1 MEGDGT
7 GWSGSRRKSGNRPEL
22 VTAAGQAAH
31 QQHTAA
37 PAAASCQQGGHKHQ
51 PLAQATVAQSAQ
63 RQHTAASASQ
73 QHQAQATSQAAQHQ
87 RTAAPAWT
95 TPRHTFGGDAVPAS
109 PVKPEPSPPK
119 GAHTGDDLAA
129 PAAKDAGQVR
139 ESAEDAARREWQNWQ
154 NWVCAVEACEAA
166 GDLEFALEL
175 RKSAPRKPDELHEPE
190 PEEMPPRISPH
201 VPALPPK
208 TQLQKALAA
217 AQAARAAAQATAQP
231 ARQRHTAASASQQHK
246 AQPAAQAAQQRH
258 IAAPASQ
265 QHQVQAS
272 AQAAHVTATEAA
284 AQGAQLRS
292 NRSQEA
298 DAFLGR
304 LPHDRFT
311 HKEVALRDAILSFV
325 KDWQGSGPPSLTDAG
340 KDSSVKT
347 ARDALLPKSI
357 NMKGWIDVRMGQ
369 ELEIMQ
375 DAKGQHIIG
384 LPGELDPDELAAT
397 DTGLGKRKQHNLGT
411 QRPGRKGQ
419 ASRKKKRTA
428 PGAAEAEAS
437 YFVGFGSNF
446 WW

>member
-1 MEGDGT
+1 MEAPSSSSTGWSGMERDGT
-7 GWSGSRRKSGNRPEL
+7 GWG
-22 VTAAGQAAH
+22 
-31 QQHTAA
+31 QHTAA
-37 PAAASCQQGGHKHQ
+37 PELASCQQGGHKHQ

-231 ARQRHTAASASQQHK
+231 ARLRHTAAPASQQLK

-265 QHQVQAS
+265 QHQAQAS
-272 AQAAHVTATEAA
+272 AQAAHVAATDAYKLPLQQAA
-284 AQGAQLRS
+284 SQGAQHRS
-292 NRSQEA
+292 NRTREA
-298 DAFLGR
+298 EAFLGR
-304 LPHDRFT
+304 LPPRLT
-311 HKEVALRDAILSFV
+311 HQEMALRHAILSFV

-340 KDSSVKT
+340 QDSLVQT
-347 ARDALLPKSI
+347 ARDALLPRSI
-357 NMKGWIDVRMGQ
+357 NMMAWIETRIGQ
-369 ELEIMQ
+369 ELEITQ

-397 DTGLGKRKQHNLGT
+397 DTGRGKRKQHNSA
-411 QRPGRKGQ
+411 QRK
-419 ASRKKKRTA
+419 ASRKKAAKRA
-428 PGAAEAEAS
+428 GEAEAS

>member
-1 MEGDGT
+1 MEAPSSSSTGWSGMERDGT
-7 GWSGSRRKSGNRPEL
+7 GWG
-22 VTAAGQAAH
+22 
-31 QQHTAA
+31 QHTAA
-37 PAAASCQQGGHKHQ
+37 PELASCQQGGHKHQ

-231 ARQRHTAASASQQHK
+231 ARLRHTAAPASQQLK

-265 QHQVQAS
+265 QHQAQAS
-272 AQAAHVTATEAA
+272 AQAAHVAATDAYKLPLQQAA
-284 AQGAQLRS
+284 SQGAQHRS
-292 NRSQEA
+292 NRTREA
-298 DAFLGR
+298 EAFLGR
-304 LPHDRFT
+304 LPPRLT
-311 HKEVALRDAILSFV
+311 HQEMALRHAILSFV

-340 KDSSVKT
+340 KDSSVKI
-347 ARDALLPKSI
+347 ARDALGLPKST
-357 NMKGWIDVRMGQ
+357 NMRAWIEARMGQ

-397 DTGLGKRKQHNLGT
+397 DTGLGKRKQHNEARN
-411 QRPGRKGQ
+411 RPKRKGQ
-419 ASRKKKRTA
+419 GSRKKKRGA
-428 PGAAEAEAS
+428 PSAAEAEAS

>member
-1 MEGDGT
+1 MEAPSSSSTGWSGMERDGT
-7 GWSGSRRKSGNRPEL
+7 GWG
-22 VTAAGQAAH
+22 
-31 QQHTAA
+31 QHTAA
-37 PAAASCQQGGHKHQ
+37 PELASCQQGGHKHQ

-397 DTGLGKRKQHNLGT
+397 DTGRGKRKQHNSA
-411 QRPGRKGQ
+411 QRK
-419 ASRKKKRTA
+419 ASRKKAAKRA
-428 PGAAEAEAS
+428 GEAEAS

>member
-1 MEGDGT
+1 MEAPSSSSTGWSGMERDGT
-7 GWSGSRRKSGNRPEL
+7 GWG
-22 VTAAGQAAH
+22 
-31 QQHTAA
+31 QHTAA
-37 PAAASCQQGGHKHQ
+37 PELASCQQGGHKHQ